1 VYKIKGETQVTRKA
15 YYQSLKSLI
24 FTSITNKILVGI
36 ILFCMLINGFV
47 PRSIE
52 SKESLFV
59 VMSAV
64 VSNAVVEVFNECR
77 DTLTVMSNK
86 ITKDLYKFLMLGEVG
101 AEAANEG
108 DEKKDPMPINTSSDS
123 GIVVERDDYEQ
134 VVSYRAEKGKIIIAA
149 GKIEEDLYMLY
160 RHIKEYCSEVTSKTG
175 ILFFLV
181 FVVAIR
187 RRKAG
192 AAGIRTSL
200 IGMEYKTNLC

>member
-1 VYKIKGETQVTRKA
+1 MTKKEGYK
-15 YYQSLKSLI
+15 SLKSLV

-36 ILFCMLINGFV
+36 LLFCMIVNGFV

-101 AEAANEG
+101 AEAANKGE
-108 DEKKDPMPINTSSDS
+108 EKKEPMPINTSSDN
-123 GIVVERDDYEQ
+123 GIVLERYDYEQ
-134 VVSYRAEKGKIIIAA
+134 IVSYKTEKGKIIIAV
-149 GKIEEDLYMLY
+149 GKIEEELY
-160 RHIKEYCSEVTSKTG
+160 RLYNNVKVYCSEVSGKVG
-175 ILFFLV
+175 IVFFLL
-181 FVVAIR
+181 FVIVIR

-192 AAGIRTSL
+192 TEGIEISL
-200 IGMEYKTNLC
+200 IGKEYKTNLC

>member
-1 VYKIKGETQVTRKA
+1 MTRKGN
-15 YYQSLKSLI
+15 YQSLKGLI
-24 FTSITNKILVGI
+24 FTSIRNKILVGI
-36 ILFCMLINGFV
+36 ILFCMLVNGFV

-64 VSNAVVEVFNECR
+64 VSNAIVEVFNECR

-86 ITKDLYKFLMLGEVG
+86 ITKDLYKLLMLGEVG
-101 AEAANEG
+101 AKAANKG
-108 DEKKDPMPINTSSDS
+108 DDKKEPMPINTSSDS

-134 VVSYRAEKGKIIIAA
+134 IISYRVEKGKIIIAA

-160 RHIKEYCSEVTSKTG
+160 RHIKEYCSEVSSKIG
-175 ILFFLV
+175 ILFFLM
-181 FVVAIR
+181 FVIAIR

-192 AAGIRTSL
+192 TAGTRTSL

>member
-1 VYKIKGETQVTRKA
+1 MTKKRR
-15 YYQSLKSLI
+15 YQSLKSLI

-36 ILFCMLINGFV
+36 LLFCMIVNGFV

-101 AEAANEG
+101 AEAANKGE
-108 DEKKDPMPINTSSDS
+108 EKKEPMPINTSSDN
-123 GIVVERDDYEQ
+123 GIVLERYDYEQ
-134 VVSYRAEKGKIIIAA
+134 IVSYKTEKGKIIIAV
-149 GKIEEDLYMLY
+149 GKIEEELY
-160 RHIKEYCSEVTSKTG
+160 RLYNNVKVYCSEVSGKVG
-175 ILFFLV
+175 IVFFLL
-181 FVVAIR
+181 FVIVIR

-192 AAGIRTSL
+192 TEGIEISL
-200 IGMEYKTNLC
+200 IGKEYKTNLC

>member
-1 VYKIKGETQVTRKA
+1 MTGKGEK
-15 YYQSLKSLI
+15 QSLKGLI
-24 FTSITNKILVGI
+24 FTSIRNKILVGV
-36 ILFCMLINGFV
+36 ILFCMLVNGFV

-101 AEAANEG
+101 TGAANKG
-108 DEKKDPMPINTSSDS
+108 DEKKEPMPINTSSDS
-123 GIVVERDDYEQ
+123 GIAVERDDYEQ

-160 RHIKEYCSEVTSKTG
+160 RHIKEYCSEVTSKIG
-175 ILFFLV
+175 ILLFIM
-181 FVVAIR
+181 FVIAIR

-192 AAGIRTSL
+192 TAGNINLIR
-200 IGMEYKTNLC
+200 IEEYKTNLC

>member
-1 VYKIKGETQVTRKA
+1 MTKKGR
-15 YYQSLKSLI
+15 YQSLKSLI

-36 ILFCMLINGFV
+36 LLFCMIVNGFV

-101 AEAANEG
+101 AEAANKGE
-108 DEKKDPMPINTSSDS
+108 EKKEPMPINTSSDN
-123 GIVVERDDYEQ
+123 GIVLERYDYEQ
-134 VVSYRAEKGKIIIAA
+134 IVSYKTEKGKIIIAV
-149 GKIEEDLYMLY
+149 GKIKEDLYRLY
-160 RHIKEYCSEVTSKTG
+160 CHVKECCSGVSGKVG
-175 ILFFLV
+175 ILFFLL
-181 FVVAIR
+181 FVIVIR
-187 RRKAG
+187 RRKVG
-192 AAGIRTSL
+192 TEGIKISL
-200 IGMEYKTNLC
+200 IGKEYKTNLC

>member
-1 VYKIKGETQVTRKA
+1 MTKKWS
-15 YYQSLKSLI
+15 YQSLKSLI
-24 FTSITNKILVGI
+24 FTSVMNKILVGI
-36 ILFCMLINGFV
+36 LLFCMIVNGFV

-52 SKESLFV
+52 SKESLFI

-101 AEAANEG
+101 AEAANKGE
-108 DEKKDPMPINTSSDS
+108 EKKEPMPINMSSDS

-134 VVSYRAEKGKIIIAA
+134 IVSYRTEKGKIIIAV

-160 RHIKEYCSEVTSKTG
+160 KHIKEYCSEMSGKIG
-175 ILFFLV
+175 ILFFV
-181 FVVAIR
+181 MFVIAIR

-192 AAGIRTSL
+192 AAGITTSL

>member
-1 VYKIKGETQVTRKA
+1 MTRKGN
-15 YYQSLKSLI
+15 YQSLKSLV
-24 FTSITNKILVGI
+24 FTSIRNKLLVGI
-36 ILFCMLINGFV
+36 ILFCMLVNGFV
-47 PRSIE
+47 PRSME

-64 VSNAVVEVFNECR
+64 VSNAIVEVFNECR

-101 AEAANEG
+101 AKAANKGE
-108 DEKKDPMPINTSSDS
+108 EKKEPMPVNTSSDS

-134 VVSYRAEKGKIIIAA
+134 IISYRVEKGKIVIAA

-160 RHIKEYCSEVTSKTG
+160 RHIKGYCIEVSGKIG
-175 ILFFLV
+175 ILFFLM
-181 FVVAIR
+181 FVIAIR

>member
-1 VYKIKGETQVTRKA
+1 MR
-15 YYQSLKSLI
+15 
-24 FTSITNKILVGI
+24 NKILVGVL
-36 ILFCMLINGFV
+36 LFCMLVNGFV
-47 PRSIE
+47 PRSME

-64 VSNAVVEVFNECR
+64 VSNAIVEVFNECR

-101 AEAANEG
+101 TEAANKG
-108 DEKKDPMPINTSSDS
+108 DEKKEPMPINTSSDS

-134 VVSYRAEKGKIIIAA
+134 VVSYRAEKGKIVIAA

-181 FVVAIR
+181 FVIAIR

-192 AAGIRTSL
+192 AAGRITSL

>member
-1 VYKIKGETQVTRKA
+1 MTKKGN
-15 YYQSLKSLI
+15 YQSLKSLV
-24 FTSITNKILVGI
+24 FTSIRNKILVGI
-36 ILFCMLINGFV
+36 ILFCMLVNGFV

-64 VSNAVVEVFNECR
+64 VSNAIVEVFNECR

-86 ITKDLYKFLMLGEVG
+86 ITKDLYKLLMLGEVG
-101 AEAANEG
+101 AKAANKGE
-108 DEKKDPMPINTSSDS
+108 EKKEPMPINTSSDS

-134 VVSYRAEKGKIIIAA
+134 IISYRVEKGKIVIAA

-160 RHIKEYCSEVTSKTG
+160 RHIKEYCSEVSSKIG
-175 ILFFLV
+175 IVFFLM
-181 FVVAIR
+181 FVIAIR

>member
-1 VYKIKGETQVTRKA
+1 MTRKA
-15 YYQSLKSLI
+15 GYQSLKSLI
-24 FTSITNKILVGI
+24 FTSITNRILVGI
-36 ILFCMLINGFV
+36 ILFCMLVNGFV
-47 PRSIE
+47 PRSME

-59 VMSAV
+59 VMIAV

-101 AEAANEG
+101 AEAANKGE
-108 DEKKDPMPINTSSDS
+108 EKKEPMPVNTSSDS

-134 VVSYRAEKGKIIIAA
+134 IVSYRAEKGKIIIAA

-160 RHIKEYCSEVTSKTG
+160 RHIKEYCSEVTSKIG
-175 ILFFLV
+175 VLFFV
-181 FVVAIR
+181 MFVIAIR

>member
-1 VYKIKGETQVTRKA
+1 MTRKGN
-15 YYQSLKSLI
+15 YQSLKSLV
-24 FTSITNKILVGI
+24 FTSITNKILVGV
-36 ILFCMLINGFV
+36 ILFCMLVNGFV

-101 AEAANEG
+101 AEAANKGE
-108 DEKKDPMPINTSSDS
+108 EKKEPMPINTSSDS
-123 GIVVERDDYEQ
+123 GIAVERDDYEQ
-134 VVSYRAEKGKIIIAA
+134 IVSYRAEKGKIIIAA

-192 AAGIRTSL
+192 AAGTRTSL

>member
-1 VYKIKGETQVTRKA
+1 MTKKEGYK
-15 YYQSLKSLI
+15 SLKSLV

-36 ILFCMLINGFV
+36 LLFCMIVNGFV

-101 AEAANEG
+101 AEAANKGE
-108 DEKKDPMPINTSSDS
+108 EKKEPMPINTSSDN
-123 GIVVERDDYEQ
+123 GIVLERYDYEQ
-134 VVSYRAEKGKIIIAA
+134 IVSYKTEKGKIIIAV
-149 GKIEEDLYMLY
+149 GKIKEDLYRLY
-160 RHIKEYCSEVTSKTG
+160 CHVKECCSGVSGKVG
-175 ILFFLV
+175 ILFFLL
-181 FVVAIR
+181 FVIVIR

-192 AAGIRTSL
+192 KEGIEISL
-200 IGMEYKTNLC
+200 IGKEYKTNLC

>member
-1 VYKIKGETQVTRKA
+1 MKEETQVTRKES
-15 YYQSLKSLI
+15 YQSLKSLI
-24 FTSITNKILVGI
+24 FTSIRNKILVGI
-36 ILFCMLINGFV
+36 ILFCMLVNGFV

-52 SKESLFV
+52 SKDSLLV

-86 ITKDLYKFLMLGEVG
+86 ITKDLYKLLMLGEVG
-101 AEAANEG
+101 AKAANKG
-108 DEKKDPMPINTSSDS
+108 DEKKEPMPINTSSDS

-134 VVSYRAEKGKIIIAA
+134 IISYRVEKGKIIIAA

-160 RHIKEYCSEVTSKTG
+160 RHIKEYCSEVSSKIG
-175 ILFFLV
+175 ILFFLM
-181 FVVAIR
+181 FVIAIR

-192 AAGIRTSL
+192 AAGTNNLIR
-200 IGMEYKTNLC
+200 IEEYKTNLC

>member
-1 VYKIKGETQVTRKA
+1 MTKKEGYK
-15 YYQSLKSLI
+15 SLKSLV

-36 ILFCMLINGFV
+36 LLFCMIVNGFV

-101 AEAANEG
+101 AEAANKGE
-108 DEKKDPMPINTSSDS
+108 EKKEPMPINTSSNN
-123 GIVVERDDYEQ
+123 GIVLERYDYEQ
-134 VVSYRAEKGKIIIAA
+134 IVSYKTEKGKIIIAV
-149 GKIEEDLYMLY
+149 GKIKEDLYRLY
-160 RHIKEYCSEVTSKTG
+160 CHVKECCSGVLGKVG
-175 ILFFLV
+175 ILFFVL
-181 FVVAIR
+181 FVIVIR
-187 RRKAG
+187 RRKVG
-192 AAGIRTSL
+192 TEGIKISL
-200 IGMEYKTNLC
+200 IRKEYKTNLC

>member
-1 VYKIKGETQVTRKA
+1 VTGKGEK
-15 YYQSLKSLI
+15 QSLKGLI
-24 FTSITNKILVGI
+24 FTSIRNKILVGV
-36 ILFCMLINGFV
+36 ILFCMLVNGFV

-64 VSNAVVEVFNECR
+64 VSNAIVEVFNECR
-77 DTLTVMSNK
+77 DTLTIMSNK

-101 AEAANEG
+101 AEAANKGE
-108 DEKKDPMPINTSSDS
+108 ENKDPMPINTSSDS

-134 VVSYRAEKGKIIIAA
+134 IISYRVEKGKIIIAA

-160 RHIKEYCSEVTSKTG
+160 RHIKGYCIEVSSKIG
-175 ILFFLV
+175 ILFFLM
-181 FVVAIR
+181 FVIAIR

-192 AAGIRTSL
+192 AAGNNNLIR
-200 IGMEYKTNLC
+200 IEEYKTNLC

>member
-1 VYKIKGETQVTRKA
+1 MYKIKGETQVTRKA

-24 FTSITNKILVGI
+24 FTSIRNKILVGI

-64 VSNAVVEVFNECR
+64 VSNVLVEVFNECR

-101 AEAANEG
+101 AKAANKGE
-108 DEKKDPMPINTSSDS
+108 ENKEPMPVNTSSDN

-134 VVSYRAEKGKIIIAA
+134 IVSYRVEKGKIIIAV
-149 GKIEEDLYMLY
+149 GKIEEELY
-160 RHIKEYCSEVTSKTG
+160 RLYNNVKVYCSEVLGKIG
-175 ILFFLV
+175 ILFFLM
-181 FVVAIR
+181 FVIAIR

-192 AAGIRTSL
+192 AAGARTSL

>member
-1 VYKIKGETQVTRKA
+1 MTKKRR
-15 YYQSLKSLI
+15 YQSLKSLI

-36 ILFCMLINGFV
+36 LLFCMIVNGFV

-101 AEAANEG
+101 AEAANKGE
-108 DEKKDPMPINTSSDS
+108 EKKEPMPINTSSDN
-123 GIVVERDDYEQ
+123 GIVLERYDYEQ
-134 VVSYRAEKGKIIIAA
+134 IVSYKTEKGKIIIAV
-149 GKIEEDLYMLY
+149 GKIKEDLYRLY
-160 RHIKEYCSEVTSKTG
+160 CHVKECCSGVSGKVG
-175 ILFFLV
+175 ILFFLL
-181 FVVAIR
+181 FVIVIR
-187 RRKAG
+187 RRKVG
-192 AAGIRTSL
+192 TEGIKISL
-200 IGMEYKTNLC
+200 IRKEYKTNLC